1 MQDHQILEEL
11 FVCSLSK
18 QSCLFQSFNCTR
30 SLQTRTD
37 KRPDRVE
44 VSVEQLAAASSVAE
58 EMSLRLGRQLQVVG
72 WVHTHPHIS
81 CLPSHVDVR
90 TQQQYQLMDSRFVGL
105 IFAVF
110 QQDAAKIGKIEV
122 SAFQATSAREDPNA
136 QMSSHAHDSSLASS
150 SSSSSGCTEWLGK
163 NVALSIRPPNGGS
176 TVPLADA
183 LSTLTGLQA
192 TLFAEEQAAYSAALQ
207 QHTTSSSSTSADAA
221 ALMEAVYCSSV
232 FSKSIACLMGEST
245 LPLLQTVES
254 HLHSVQAKRAV
265 LAAETAA
272 LRAQLSPQ
280 QAADV
285 ADLVAQRQQPVRSAT
300 GCM

>member
-1 MQDHQILEEL
+1 
-11 FVCSLSK
+11 
-18 QSCLFQSFNCTR
+18 
-30 SLQTRTD
+30 
-37 KRPDRVE
+37 
-44 VSVEQLAAASSVAE
+44 
-58 EMSLRLGRQLQVVG
+58 MSLRLGRQLQVVG

-90 TQQQYQLMDSRFVGL
+90 TQQQYQLMDDRFVGL

-136 QMSSHAHDSSLASS
+136 QMSSHAHDITGG

-163 NVALSIRPPNGGS
+163 NVALSIRPPDGGS
-176 TVPLADA
+176 AVPLADA

-192 TLFAEEQAAYSAALQ
+192 TLFAEEQAAYCTALQ
-207 QHTTSSSSTSADAA
+207 QHTSSNSSTSTTDAA

-254 HLHSVQAKRAV
+254 HLCSVQAKKAA
-265 LAAETAA
+265 LAAENAR
-272 LRAQLSPQ
+272 LRSQLSPQ

>member
-1 MQDHQILEEL
+1 VLSISLLEL
-11 FVCSLSK
+11 LSL
-18 QSCLFQSFNCTR
+18 
-30 SLQTRTD
+30 LQTRTD

-136 QMSSHAHDSSLASS
+136 QMSSHAHDSSLISS

-207 QHTTSSSSTSADAA
+207 QHTTSSSSTNSSSSSSSTTDAA

-254 HLHSVQAKRAV
+254 HLCSVQAKKAV